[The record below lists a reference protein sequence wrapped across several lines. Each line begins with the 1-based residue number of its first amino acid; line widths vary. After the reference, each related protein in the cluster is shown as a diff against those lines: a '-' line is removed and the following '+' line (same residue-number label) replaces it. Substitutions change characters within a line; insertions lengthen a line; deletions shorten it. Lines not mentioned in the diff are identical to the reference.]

1 MIEIYSRRARREL
14 CETERAPRWGARFT
28 VYYVIMRE
36 SGFRVEAAFLRVG
49 VIEELERNKFAGGGY
64 AHADMMPATTTETTD
79 TETMPEM
86 IILGMMLP

>member
-1 MIEIYSRRARREL
+1 
-14 CETERAPRWGARFT
+14 
-28 VYYVIMRE
+28 MRE
-36 SGFRVEAAFLRVG
+36 SGFRVEAAFPRVG
-49 VIEELERNKFAGGGY
+49 VIEELERNKFAGEVY